1 MLPDIANR
9 QPPGTRDFTF
19 ARFHG
24 ARHAAEQGG
33 FSAAVGDEPD
43 PVAGIDQEAVND
55 RVAVPR

>member
-1 MLPDIANR
+1 LLPDIANR
-9 QPPGTRDFTF
+9 QASGPREFAS

-24 ARHAAEQGG
+24 ACHAAEQGG

-43 PVAGIDQEAVND
+43 PVAGVDQDVVCK

>member
-9 QPPGTRDFTF
+9 QLVGPRDFAF
-19 ARFHG
+19 ARLHG
-24 ARHAAEQGG
+24 ACHAAEQDG

-43 PVAGIDQEAVND
+43 PVAGIDKEVVND